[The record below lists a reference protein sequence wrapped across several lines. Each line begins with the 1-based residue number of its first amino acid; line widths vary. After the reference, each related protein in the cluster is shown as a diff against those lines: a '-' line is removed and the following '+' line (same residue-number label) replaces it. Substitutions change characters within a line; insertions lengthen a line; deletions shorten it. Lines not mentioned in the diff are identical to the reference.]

1 MGGEKKDFRVSQL
14 TDKKNWGKWEYDMCR
29 LLEAL
34 PSKQVDGSD
43 ETWLDLFQKY
53 RAGTISLAEVDAHP
67 VWFKKESKTLI
78 KALQAEVKQ
87 LKKKKGGGKGVIK
100 AGAKNCSYCGR
111 AGHAEKDCWDKDPSK
126 KPAKFKNKGKGKTP
140 KDGDGAS
147 SNLVKAA
154 GGAGEKD
161 AESDDELSES
171 EGLEVSDMTDAG
183 SDKMDFC
190 EEVKTT
196 TGFLCCDFC
205 VDWLYY
211 VFALLE
217 TDYFSGG
224 LPASMDGSTIC
235 ITFRDSATDW
245 LEPYGIKQKS
255 DCGEALK
262 KFATQVGSPKAA
274 RCDNEP
280 VLKGIDGDEAKKL
293 SEGDD
298 APKEPQVK
306 GPDVSHLI
314 DDELN
319 PFRWEE
325 RNGVQVKSDDYYE
338 VLGVPRGCDVSE
350 IKKAYRKLALK
361 YHPDKNPGDA
371 AAEEAFKKV
380 SEAYECL
387 SNAEK
392 RADYDRFGKQG
403 VGSGGGGGFSSAG
416 GGFSAGG
423 FSGDP
428 FASFFGGGFGGPG
441 ISAFRNGPSRNSRSV
456 FGMRDAFSVFED
468 FFGGENDPFES
479 FFQDQQVFQG
489 FGGNANRRSDGGRN
503 SQSSQQRN
511 PGTGNAGG
519 ARRSSA
525 QQDPFGGGMGGDPFG
540 GMGFGGGFFGGGDP
554 FAGGT
559 SSRVSFSSSSG
570 GFGGGGVAQSS
581 SSSTRTVNGVT
592 VRTSRTSVRHA
603 DGSQTDS
610 VTHEQRQPD
619 GSWVVTSSSGGGGGG
634 NAQIGN
640 GGGGNGRASYSMSQS
655 GGGGNQFM
663 TMGGW

>member
-1 MGGEKKDFRVSQL
+1 MS
-14 TDKKNWGKWEYDMCR
+14 
-29 LLEAL
+29 
-34 PSKQVDGSD
+34 
-43 ETWLDLFQKY
+43 
-53 RAGTISLAEVDAHP
+53 
-67 VWFKKESKTLI
+67 
-78 KALQAEVKQ
+78 
-87 LKKKKGGGKGVIK
+87 
-100 AGAKNCSYCGR
+100 
-111 AGHAEKDCWDKDPSK
+111 
-126 KPAKFKNKGKGKTP
+126 
-140 KDGDGAS
+140 AS
-147 SNLVKAA
+147 AN
-154 GGAGEKD
+154 
-161 AESDDELSES
+161 
-171 EGLEVSDMTDAG
+171 
-183 SDKMDFC
+183 
-190 EEVKTT
+190 
-196 TGFLCCDFC
+196 
-205 VDWLYY
+205 
-211 VFALLE
+211 
-217 TDYFSGG
+217 
-224 LPASMDGSTIC
+224 
-235 ITFRDSATDW
+235 
-245 LEPYGIKQKS
+245 
-255 DCGEALK
+255 
-262 KFATQVGSPKAA
+262 
-274 RCDNEP
+274 
-280 VLKGIDGDEAKKL
+280 
-293 SEGDD
+293 
-298 APKEPQVK
+298 PQ
-306 GPDVSHLI
+306 
-314 DDELN
+314 
-319 PFRWEE
+319 
-325 RNGVQVKSDDYYE
+325 SDDYYE

-663 TMGGW
+663 TMGGGELALAVGAEEYCGQLQEEELPEHIGSSSSSYKEAQGGGGGGQRQRRASKMHSSCHQLLAILGLTRTVRNRNSTIDPARLVVHQKPFEKPIIVTQKCMNSTWHSESIFHLLTTTP